1 VQELT
6 PDKKRVTVGIPSYN
20 EEMNISNLL
29 RSIIELN
36 KLDNQPESTNNDNS
50 CEKDEYYNSGT
61 REDNRMI
68 GAKDFA
74 ICEIIISDDSSDN
87 TYRLVE
93 TLATENPSLSIKLLH
108 HDNRRGVPSAWNEI
122 FKEAIGEIIV
132 LYDADIIISNSTTE
146 NLVRSIS
153 DGIGLCASNSQP
165 LALKES
171 AVSRAS
177 VFIAE
182 WLRWIRKTGLS
193 QYTAMGRALSILSQV
208 AKRITIP
215 EDVIALDLYLQC
227 KVVELGFKVVYNDE
241 ALVYFRPPDN
251 MEDFSSQ
258 IIRAT
263 NGHKQIRH
271 LLTGRYISLPLRN
284 GLVAAIKSI
293 VQDPKGVFY
302 LIYCY
307 SLLPFYG
314 RNLKAANSSKWDIAK
329 STKRLT

>member
-1 VQELT
+1 LT
-6 PDKKRVTVGIPSYN
+6 PHKKRVTVGIPSYN

-36 KLDNQPESTNNDNS
+36 KLDNQPEPTTNDHS
-50 CEKDEYYNSGT
+50 YEKN
-61 REDNRMI
+61 NRMI
-68 GAKDFA
+68 AAKDFT

-93 TLATENPSLSIKLLH
+93 ALAAENPSLNIKLLH
-108 HDNRRGVPSAWNEI
+108 HENRRGVPAAWNEI

-132 LYDADIIISNSTTE
+132 LYDADIIISNSTTA
-146 NLVRSIS
+146 NLVQSIS
-153 DGIGLCASNSQP
+153 NGIGLCASNSQP
-165 LALKES
+165 LLLKES

-182 WLRWIRKTGLS
+182 WLRWVRKSGLS
-193 QYTAMGRALSILSQV
+193 QYTVMGRALSILSQV

-215 EDVIALDLYLQC
+215 ESVIALDLYLQC
-227 KVVELGFKVVYNDE
+227 KVLELGFKVVYNDQ

-251 MEDFSSQ
+251 MTDFSSQ

-271 LLTGRYISLPLRN
+271 LLTGQCIRLPPRN
-284 GLVAAIKSI
+284 RLVAFIKSI
-293 VQDPKGVFY
+293 VQDPKGVIY
-302 LIYCY
+302 LIYCS

-314 RNLKAANSSKWDIAK
+314 RNLTATDSSKWDIAK
-329 STKRLT
+329 STKRLV

>member
-36 KLDNQPESTNNDNS
+36 KLDNRPESTNNDNS

-68 GAKDFA
+68 AAKDFA

-165 LALKES
+165 LVLKES

-241 ALVYFRPPDN
+241 ALVYFRPPEN

-284 GLVAAIKSI
+284 
-293 VQDPKGVFY
+293 
-302 LIYCY
+302 
-307 SLLPFYG
+307 
-314 RNLKAANSSKWDIAK
+314 
-329 STKRLT
+329 

>member
-68 GAKDFA
+68 AAKDFA

-132 LYDADIIISNSTTE
+132 LYDADIIISNSTTA
-146 NLVRSIS
+146 NLVQSIS
-153 DGIGLCASNSQP
+153 NGIGLCASNSQP
-165 LALKES
+165 LVLKES

-182 WLRWIRKTGLS
+182 WLRWVRKSGLS
-193 QYTAMGRALSILSQV
+193 QYTVMGRALSILSQV

-215 EDVIALDLYLQC
+215 EGVIALDLYLQC
-227 KVVELGFKVVYNDE
+227 KVVELGFKVVYNDQ

-251 MEDFSSQ
+251 MKDFSSQ

-271 LLTGRYISLPLRN
+271 LLTGRCIGLPLRN
-284 GLVAAIKSI
+284 RLVASVKSI
-293 VQDPKGVFY
+293 VQDPKGVIY

-314 RNLKAANSSKWDIAK
+314 RNLTATDSSKWDIAK

>member
-1 VQELT
+1 MQELAT
-6 PDKKRVTVGIPSYN
+6 GKKRVTVGIPSYN
-20 EEMNISNLL
+20 EEMNIANLL

-36 KLDNQPESTNNDNS
+36 KLDTHPEPTNNDNS
-50 CEKDEYYNSGT
+50 YEKREDSNRSNG
-61 REDNRMI
+61 EDNRI
-68 GAKDFA
+68 IPSKDFA

-87 TYRLVE
+87 TCRLVE
-93 TLATENPSLSIKLLH
+93 ALAAENPSLSIKLLH
-108 HDNRRGVPSAWNEI
+108 HDNRRGAPAAWNEI
-122 FKEAIGEIIV
+122 FKKAIGEIIV
-132 LYDADIIISNSTTE
+132 LYDADITISNSTTA
-146 NLVRSIS
+146 NLVQSIS
-153 DGIGLCASNSQP
+153 DGVGLCASNSKP
-165 LALKES
+165 LVLKES

-182 WLRWIRKTGLS
+182 WLRWVRKSGLS
-193 QYTAMGRALSILSQV
+193 KYTAMGRALSILSQV

-227 KVVELGFKVVYNDE
+227 KVVELGFKVVYNDQ

-263 NGHKQIRH
+263 NGHKQIRY
-271 LLTGRYISLPLRN
+271 LLTRECTSLALRN
-284 GLVAAIKSI
+284 RLVAAIKSI
-293 VQDPKGVFY
+293 VQDPKGVIY

-314 RNLKAANSSKWDIAK
+314 RNLKATNSSKWDIAK

>member
-1 VQELT
+1 MT
-6 PDKKRVTVGIPSYN
+6 PHKKRVTVGIPSYN

-29 RSIIELN
+29 KSIIELN
-36 KLDNQPESTNNDNS
+36 KLDNQPEPKNNDHSYEKKEYSNS
-50 CEKDEYYNSGT
+50 ST

-68 GAKDFA
+68 AAKDFT
-74 ICEIIISDDSSDN
+74 ISEIIISDDSSDN

-93 TLATENPSLSIKLLH
+93 ALAAENPSLNIKLLH
-108 HDNRRGVPSAWNEI
+108 HENRRGVPAAWNEI
-122 FKEAIGEIIV
+122 FEEAIGEIIV
-132 LYDADIIISNSTTE
+132 LYDADIIISNSTTA
-146 NLVRSIS
+146 NLVQSIN

-165 LALKES
+165 LVLKES

-182 WLRWIRKTGLS
+182 WLRWVRKSGLS
-193 QYTAMGRALSILSQV
+193 QYTVMGRALSILSQV

-215 EDVIALDLYLQC
+215 EGVIALDLYLQC
-227 KVVELGFKVVYNDE
+227 KVVELGFKVVYNDQ

-251 MEDFSSQ
+251 MKDFSSQ

-271 LLTGRYISLPLRN
+271 LLTGRYIGLPLRN
-284 GLVAAIKSI
+284 RLVASVKSI
-293 VQDPKGVFY
+293 VHDPKGVIC

-314 RNLKAANSSKWDIAK
+314 RNLTATDSSKWDIAK

>member
-1 VQELT
+1 MQELT

-314 RNLKAANSSKWDIAK
+314 RNLKATNSSKWDIAK

>member
-1 VQELT
+1 LT
-6 PDKKRVTVGIPSYN
+6 PHKKRVTVGIPSYN

-36 KLDNQPESTNNDNS
+36 KLNNQPEPTNNDHS
-50 CEKDEYYNSGT
+50 YEKN
-61 REDNRMI
+61 NRMI
-68 GAKDFA
+68 AAKDFT

-93 TLATENPSLSIKLLH
+93 ALATENPSLNIKLLH
-108 HDNRRGVPSAWNEI
+108 HKNRRGVPAAWNEI

-132 LYDADIIISNSTTE
+132 LYDADIIISNSTTA
-146 NLVRSIS
+146 NLVKSIS
-153 DGIGLCASNSQP
+153 NGIGLCASNSQP
-165 LALKES
+165 LMLKES

-182 WLRWIRKTGLS
+182 WLRWVRKSGLS
-193 QYTAMGRALSILSQV
+193 QYTVMGRALSILSQV

-215 EDVIALDLYLQC
+215 ESVIALDLYLQC
-227 KVVELGFKVVYNDE
+227 KVVELGFKVVYNDQ

-251 MEDFSSQ
+251 MKDFSSQ

-271 LLTGRYISLPLRN
+271 LLTGRCIRLPLRN
-284 GLVAAIKSI
+284 RLVAFIKSI
-293 VQDPKGVFY
+293 AQDPKGVIY

-314 RNLKAANSSKWDIAK
+314 RNLTATDSSKWDIAK
-329 STKRLT
+329 STKRLV

>member
-1 VQELT
+1 LT
-6 PDKKRVTVGIPSYN
+6 SHKKRVTVGIPSYN

-36 KLDNQPESTNNDNS
+36 KLDNQPEPTNNDHTYEKKEYSNS
-50 CEKDEYYNSGT
+50 ST

-68 GAKDFA
+68 AAKDFT

-93 TLATENPSLSIKLLH
+93 ALAAENPSLNIKLLH
-108 HDNRRGVPSAWNEI
+108 HENRRGVPAAWNEI

-132 LYDADIIISNSTTE
+132 LYDADIIISNSTTA
-146 NLVRSIS
+146 NLVQSIS
-153 DGIGLCASNSQP
+153 NAIGLCASNSQP
-165 LALKES
+165 LVLKES

-182 WLRWIRKTGLS
+182 WLRWVRKSGLS
-193 QYTAMGRALSILSQV
+193 QYTVMGRALSILSQV

-215 EDVIALDLYLQC
+215 EGVIALDLYLQC
-227 KVVELGFKVVYNDE
+227 KVVELGFKVVYNDQ

-251 MEDFSSQ
+251 MKDFSSQ

-271 LLTGRYISLPLRN
+271 LLTGRCIGLPLRN
-284 GLVAAIKSI
+284 RLVAAIKSI
-293 VQDPKGVFY
+293 VQDPKGVIY
-302 LIYCY
+302 LIYCF

-314 RNLKAANSSKWDIAK
+314 RNLTATDSSKWDIAK